1 MGSEL
6 VLASQFGELDQKTV
20 SCHFSSELFD
30 QIACEQDGI
39 DQLAANAVR
48 LQAIQQAKRELA
60 SLDAATLRRA
70 VTRRHAALAVG
81 A

>member
-1 MGSEL
+1 MTGDRDD
-6 VLASQFGELDQKTV
+6 VAQ
-20 SCHFSSELFD
+20 LFD
-30 QIACEQDGI
+30 QIAGEQDVI
-39 DQLAANAVR
+39 DRLAADALR

-70 VTRRHAALAVG
+70 VAQRHAALAVG

>member
-1 MGSEL
+1 MRADRD
-6 VLASQFGELDQKTV
+6 VVTR
-20 SCHFSSELFD
+20 LFE
-30 QIACEQDGI
+30 QIAGEHDVI
-39 DQLAANAVR
+39 DQLAASALR

-70 VTRRHAALAVG
+70 VARRHAALAVG